1 MRLLAAEGGNKLVM
15 AKKVAGGTK
24 NNALVRIGAA
34 VAIAAGFASAFTGR
48 RQAETQNV
56 VDIRDRGDSGGR
68 SGEQVK
74 RDHAHDRPSG
84 IKGKLWDLG
93 QKFRPLGIALEVQ
106 QRFGELNGNNLA
118 AAVTLQAF
126 IAVFPLLVIAVSIA
140 GFVSAGGTDVA
151 GSIVERLGLTGVAE
165 ETFVNAVQTAEDSR
179 RAGTIVGF
187 ATLFWAALGLV
198 SALQYG
204 YDQVWQVQARGIKD
218 KVVGLIWFLGF
229 FAVAIASAVL
239 GAILR
244 LLPDVLAP
252 LGILAGLGLN
262 FAIFLWTEKIL
273 PNRDVGWKPLVPGAI
288 AAAIGFEALKLIAAY
303 QVPQAIDRS
312 SQLYG
317 SIGIVLA
324 LLAFM
329 LLLGRLLIY
338 AATLNV
344 VLFERSRGTREVV
357 LEVPAT
363 PGIVDDRADRTG
375 QTDALDKD
383 HPAAQPA

>member
-1 MRLLAAEGGNKLVM
+1 M
-15 AKKVAGGTK
+15 AKRAGKGGD
-24 NNALVRIGAA
+24 NAFVRAGAA
-34 VAIAAGFASAFTGR
+34 FAIVAGFASALSGR
-48 RQAETQNV
+48 RRAEHPKEIGVTE
-56 VDIRDRGDSGGR
+56 RRSGGGR
-68 SGEQVK
+68 SGEQIK

-93 QKFRPLGIALEVQ
+93 QKFRPLGIALDVQ

-126 IAVFPLLVIAVSIA
+126 ISVFPLLVIAVSIA

-187 ATLFWAALGLV
+187 AVLFWAALGLV

-218 KVVGLIWFLGF
+218 KAVGLVWFLGF
-229 FAVAIASAVL
+229 FGVAIASAVL
-239 GAILR
+239 GAGLR
-244 LLPDVLAP
+244 LLPDFLAP
-252 LGILAGLGLN
+252 VGIIVGLVLN

-273 PNRDVGWKPLVPGAI
+273 PNRDVGWRPLVPGAI
-288 AAAIGFEALKLIAAY
+288 AAAIGFEALKLVAAY

-338 AATLNV
+338 SATLNV

-363 PGIVDDRADRTG
+363 PGIVDDSADRTG

>member
-1 MRLLAAEGGNKLVM
+1 MGKRRSQGGGN
-15 AKKVAGGTK
+15 
-24 NNALVRIGAA
+24 NAFVRLGAA
-34 VAIAAGFASAFTGR
+34 VAILAGFASALGGR
-48 RQAETQNV
+48 RRSDEARL
-56 VDIRDRGDSGGR
+56 VDLRERRPGGGR
-68 SGEQVK
+68 SGEEIK
-74 RDHAHDRPSG
+74 RDRASDRPEG

-93 QKFRPLGIALEVQ
+93 QRFRPLGLALEVQ
-106 QRFGELNGNNLA
+106 TRFAEVNGNNLA

-151 GSIVERLGLTGVAE
+151 GSIVARLGLSGVAE
-165 ETFVNAVQTAEDSR
+165 ETFTNAVQTAENSR
-179 RAGTIVGF
+179 RAGTIIGF

-204 YDQVWQVQARGIKD
+204 YDQVWQVQARGVKD
-218 KVVGLIWFLGF
+218 KLVGLVWFLGF

-239 GAILR
+239 GAVLR
-244 LLPDVLAP
+244 WLPDFMAW
-252 LGILAGLGLN
+252 LGVFVGLGLN
-262 FAIFLWTEKIL
+262 FAIFLWTAKIL
-273 PNRDVGWKPLVPGAI
+273 PNRDVGWRPLVPGAI
-288 AAAIGFEALKLIAAY
+288 FAAVGFEALKLFAAY
-303 QVPQAIDRS
+303 QVPRAIDNS

-317 SIGIVLA
+317 SIGVVLA

-338 AATLNV
+338 SATLNV
-344 VLFERSRGTREVV
+344 VLYEHKCGTREVT

-363 PGIVDDRADRTG
+363 PGVVDDTADRSG
-375 QTDALDKD
+375 QTDPLDKD